1 MIDSFNGKYRFLSN
15 FAPCKVQLDGI
26 EYSSTESAYQ
36 AAKTLN
42 PEGRRKIREA
52 KTPGE
57 AKKLG
62 RTVYLREDWEE
73 IKLDVMENLLRQ
85 KFNQHDFKKAL
96 LNTEDEEL
104 VEKNNW
110 GDTVWGVCKGK
121 GQNHLGKLLMKIRK
135 ELSADTR
142 TN

>member
-1 MIDSFNGKYRFLSN
+1 MIDSFSGKYRFLSN

-26 EYSSTESAYQ
+26 EYNSTESAYQ
-36 AAKTLN
+36 ASKTLN

-62 RTVYLREDWEE
+62 RTVYLREDWEDV
-73 IKLDVMENLLRQ
+73 KLDVMENLLRQ
-85 KFNQHDFKKAL
+85 KFSQPDFKRAL

-104 VEKNNW
+104 LEGNSWNDVFW
-110 GDTVWGVCKGK
+110 GICKGK
-121 GQNHLGKLLMKIRK
+121 GENHLGKLLMKIRK
-135 ELSADTR
+135 ELKSDV
-142 TN
+142 